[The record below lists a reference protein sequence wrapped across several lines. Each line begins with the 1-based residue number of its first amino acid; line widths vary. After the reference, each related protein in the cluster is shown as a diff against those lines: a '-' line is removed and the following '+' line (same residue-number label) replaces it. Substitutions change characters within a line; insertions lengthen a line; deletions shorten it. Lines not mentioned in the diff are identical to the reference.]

1 VNRNSTTT
9 VSIIISVFLGVGLC
23 MPARAVAQSAA
34 KPMPRDWQRRVCKE
48 HPRMFFNAQ
57 TWPQVKAYA
66 LQHEKG
72 WYDHLKR
79 LVARFPAKAD
89 RKTFETGANK
99 KYGPYAQMAAFIW
112 RMEGDRSALEK
123 ARNYLLEGVRFY
135 NRCSSARKTVN
146 WYSASRVCAMTAYDW
161 IYDQL
166 TPAERKEIGRGF
178 FKHYTDCLSGRSFPG
193 QNRSNQASGYYG
205 PTNMAWYVGL
215 TFYADGIDD
224 RQAERLLKQGYDEHI
239 KLLDYRKQAAGDDG
253 GMASL
258 AVGYAFGMYPWAEYN
273 FMHTYNSATG
283 LAIEKH
289 YDHLSLFANWVL
301 WNRLPGHM
309 RYGLADSSPAGRFG
323 EGFLEMHMLQAAHFY
338 ARQHPDRAR
347 LAMWVRKEM
356 LTSQKHDNYWWP
368 LAPLLVT
375 RCGELPEPKGPD
387 ATWPLARNFER
398 MGIVFMRSGLD
409 ESATH
414 AAFIAGGKI
423 KSHRHYDQGHFV
435 IYRKGHLAIDSGDY
449 GPRKRN
455 DHLAEYLY
463 RTVAHNSLLI
473 HAPPEADRPPKVWGG
488 AARTLDGGQWQQVG
502 QQVAFE
508 TSAAYSYAATDMT
521 ACYAPAKCKQAVRQF
536 VFVHPDTFVI
546 FDRVTAARADYRKV
560 WLLHSVNQPEVDLQ
574 AKTFRVEYA
583 DSALV
588 GHVLSPSDARIVP
601 VGGPGKEF
609 LSAGKNRLQQGKHKE
624 LSGAWRVEV
633 SPGGERKSDLFLHV
647 LRIGEKSLKTDA
659 DVKLVNEP
667 DKLGATLKTSAGKAV
682 TVTFNTAPSVGGH
695 IKIGGDVDRPL
706 ATTVQPQVGIAAKR
720 NP

>member
-1 VNRNSTTT
+1 MNQVRSASAT
-9 VSIIISVFLGVGLC
+9 VILLTLLSVSFCV
-23 MPARAVAQSAA
+23 PAEAFGQSAA
-34 KPMPRDWQRRVCKE
+34 QPLPRDWQGRVRKE
-48 HPRMFFNAQ
+48 HPRMFFNAR
-57 TWPQVKAYA
+57 TWPQVKAYT
-66 LQHEKG
+66 LEHEKG
-72 WYDHLKR
+72 YYDSIKR
-79 LVARFPAKAD
+79 IVAGLPAKAD
-89 RKTFETGANK
+89 RKRFETGANK
-99 KYGPYAQMAAFIW
+99 KYGPYAQMAAFVW

-135 NRCSSARKTVN
+135 NRCSSARRTVN

-166 TPAERKEIGRGF
+166 TPAERKEIGLGF
-178 FKHYTDCLSGRSFPG
+178 FKHYKDCLAGGSFPG
-193 QNRSNQASGYYG
+193 QNRSNHTSGFYG

-224 RQAERLLKQGYDEHI
+224 RQAERLLKQGYAEHI
-239 KLLDYRKQAAGDDG
+239 KLLDYRKLAAGDDG
-253 GMASL
+253 GMGSL

-273 FMHTYNSATG
+273 FMHTYNSSTG

-309 RYGLADSSPAGRFG
+309 RYGLADSAPAGKFG

-338 ARQHPDRAR
+338 ARRYPDRAR
-347 LAMWVRKEM
+347 LAMWVRNEL
-356 LTSQKHDNYWWP
+356 LTDQKHDNYWWP

-375 RCGELPEPKGPD
+375 RCGELPKPKGPD
-387 ATWPLARNFER
+387 ATWPLARNFQR
-398 MGIVFMRSGLD
+398 MGVVFMRSGLD
-409 ESATH
+409 DEATS

-449 GPRKRN
+449 GPRERN
-455 DHLAEYLY
+455 DHLTEYLY

-473 HAPPEADRPPKVWGG
+473 RAPSQADRPPKVWGG
-488 AARTLDGGQWQQVG
+488 PAKTFDGGQYEQAG

-546 FDRVTAARADYRKV
+546 FDRVTAAKADYRKS
-560 WLLHSVNQPEVDLQ
+560 WLLHSVNEPRLD
-574 AKTFRVEYA
+574 ARGKTFRVEYG

-588 GHVLSPSDARIVP
+588 GHVLSPSEARIVT

-609 LSAGKNRLQQGKHKE
+609 FSAGSNHPQQGKHKE

-633 SPGGERKSDLFLHV
+633 SPGGKRKSDFFLHV
-647 LRIGEKSLKTDA
+647 LRVGDKPLKTDA
-659 DVKLVNEP
+659 EVHLVKER
-667 DKLGATLKTSAGKAV
+667 DKLGATFKTSAGQTV
-682 TVTFNTAPSVGGH
+682 TVTFNTARSVGGH
-695 IKIGGDVDRPL
+695 IRIGDGIDRPL
-706 ATTVQPQVGIAAKR
+706 TTTVQPQVGIAAGR
-720 NP
+720 